1 MAFPA
6 LGRSLP
12 GIIGI
17 GALMGIST
25 SILTAT
31 GGRLRPWRDPERDI
45 LEEREALRKNYRRPV
60 EETIAELGEGRG
72 RMFLISNIDL
82 LLTSIG
88 IYGPGYAERRK
99 QRIKENYGI
108 DVP

>member
-1 MAFPA
+1 M
-6 LGRSLP
+6 GVST
-12 GIIGI
+12 
-17 GALMGIST
+17 ALM
-25 SILTAT
+25 TAS
-31 GGRLRPWRDPERDI
+31 GGRLRPWRDPNRDL

-72 RMFLISNIDL
+72 KLISKLSIHL
-82 LLTSIG
+82 LMTPLG